1 MTTRE
6 QFTDD
11 EWQQASALPGL
22 VVMAA
27 SLSDGKIMPSI
38 RELQAGTEVLAAGA
52 QKYPDNLLLQQLK
65 EGMSAAKEESSEEI
79 KQDKAGSVAEVV
91 EKLVEE
97 IQESVDVIKAKVTAD
112 EFFQVREVLE
122 GAASAV
128 VERIGSGF
136 MGSGE
141 KVSESEKAFVE
152 RLRTILA

>member
-27 SLSDGKIMPSI
+27 SLSDGKMMPSI
-38 RELQAGTEVLAAGA
+38 RELQAGTEALTAGA

-91 EKLVEE
+91 DKLVEE
-97 IQESVDVIKAKVTAD
+97 MQESVDVIKAKVTAE
-112 EFFQVREVLE
+112 EFFQLREVLE
-122 GAASAV
+122 AAASAV

-136 MGSGE
+136 MGSGD

>member
-27 SLSDGKIMPSI
+27 SLSDGKMMPSI

-79 KQDKAGSVAEVV
+79 QQDKAGSVAEVV

>member
-27 SLSDGKIMPSI
+27 SLSDGKMMPSI

>member
-11 EWQQASALPGL
+11 EWKQASALPGL

-27 SLSDGKIMPSI
+27 SLSDGKMMPSI